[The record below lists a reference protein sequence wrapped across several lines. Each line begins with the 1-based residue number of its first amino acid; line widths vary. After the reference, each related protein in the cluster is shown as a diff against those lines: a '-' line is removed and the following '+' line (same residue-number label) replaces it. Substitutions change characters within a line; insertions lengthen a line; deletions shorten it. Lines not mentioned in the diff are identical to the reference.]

1 MTPGKICGITAPPRI
16 PVRACSRDKPGEWV
30 LGVNIAGIGS
40 YTMRKPGVSAGTLG
54 ALADKGAQV
63 LCLATAMGLTEYGS
77 LEIFLYLD
85 AG

>member
-1 MTPGKICGITAPPRI
+1 
-16 PVRACSRDKPGEWV
+16 
-30 LGVNIAGIGS
+30 
-40 YTMRKPGVSAGTLG
+40 MRKPGVSAGTLG